1 MDKTWLVKN
10 KKRIVFTADE
20 VRAGRQ
26 VSICKEL
33 KPEQKDASVFCPSR
47 RAVVLT

>member
-1 MDKTWLVKN
+1 MAGKKQKKN
-10 KKRIVFTADE
+10 SFTADE

-33 KPEQKDASVFCPSR
+33 KPEQKDALVFCPSR